1 VTHGRS
7 TTLRSSARRPD
18 RLRWP
23 ARADYLL
30 AGACCVL
37 GQIEVIAAGADPVD
51 ALCAALATLPIAWQQ
66 RAPLAAAV
74 TVAVSWLIFKSWNGF
89 PVQPAFFFF
98 AALPVIYSLGAH
110 SRLGRAVTG
119 AGIVVVTVEVTDLLG
134 IGDDYAFLAFV
145 IALMWLSGRGTR
157 VYREQSEQLRT
168 LVSRLEVER
177 ADSERLAVAE
187 ERLRMTGAL
196 HSTIEQAVSR
206 MLVYADRAEQLMG
219 EEIGRVRA
227 VLAVLQDTGRQ
238 AIAELHQIL
247 GVLRT
252 VSNRSTPAATPG
264 PTAMTEQ
271 RQEGLLAGFR
281 WIDLGWAVALTA
293 AFDTQQILREPVG
306 GTQAAIAGSAAMAC
320 LAMAFRRATP
330 VAAFA
335 LAAAVMAGS
344 LLPVGGVRAYSP
356 AVALMVTMYAAAAHV
371 PLRRALTVGV
381 IAILV
386 GDGVTTMGIGPV
398 NVPAVTTLLA
408 LVWVCGRCVRTY
420 RHRTEQLRTV
430 TVRLAGERD
439 ARARLAV
446 LDERARVARDLH
458 DSIAHAVNVMVLQ
471 AGAAELT
478 IETAPEAALTAIH
491 AVQAQGAQARRD
503 LHPLL
508 DRDGEDD
515 SDEIARDLSQLDTLI
530 AHAGL
535 PITLHVHGLLARL
548 PATVSRSAYRI
559 VQEGLTNTLKHAGP
573 VPASVTLDCR
583 AGSLGIEIRDRGG
596 AEPRGRAGPIGHGLL
611 GMRERI
617 TGHGGTLEAGPDPG
631 GGFVVRAHIPL
642 ASVLKADT
650 AWSPTGPEC
659 RPLGERTVS
668 LVHQKISRPAALI
681 SVDRGLKPRS
691 GPPPAE

>member
-7 TTLRSSARRPD
+7 TTLRSSARRSD

-37 GQIEVIAAGADPVD
+37 GEVEVIAAGADPVD
-51 ALCAALATLPIAWQQ
+51 ALCAALATLPIAWRQ

-110 SRLGRAVTG
+110 FRLVRAVIG
-119 AGIVVVTVEVTDLLG
+119 VGVVVVTVEVTDFLG

-145 IALMWLSGRGTR
+145 VALVWLSGRGSR
-157 VYREQSEQLRT
+157 VYRKQSERLRS

-187 ERLRMTGAL
+187 ERQRMTGAL
-196 HSTIEQAVSR
+196 HSTLEQAVSR
-206 MLVYADRAEQLMG
+206 MLVYADRAEQWMG
-219 EEIGRVRA
+219 EEAGRVRA
-227 VLAVLQDTGRQ
+227 VLAALQDTGRQ
-238 AIAELHQIL
+238 TIDELHQIL
-247 GVLRT
+247 GLLRT
-252 VSNRSTPAATPG
+252 VSNRSTLAAAPG
-264 PTAMTEQ
+264 PPAMTEQ
-271 RQEGLLAGFR
+271 RQESLLVGFR
-281 WIDLGWAVALTA
+281 WIDLGWAVVLTA

-320 LAMAFRRATP
+320 LAMAFRRAAP
-330 VAAFA
+330 LAAFA

-344 LLPVGGVRAYSP
+344 LIPAGGVRAYSP
-356 AVALMVTMYAAAAHV
+356 AVALMVTMYTAAVYV
-371 PLRRALTVGV
+371 PLGRALIVGV

-386 GDGVTTMGIGPV
+386 GDGVTMMGIGPV
-398 NVPAVTTLLA
+398 NVPAVTTLFA

-420 RHRTEQLRTV
+420 RHQTEQLRTV

-446 LDERARVARDLH
+446 FDERARVARELH

-471 AGAAELT
+471 AGAAEHT
-478 IETAPEAALTAIH
+478 IETAPEAALAAIH

-503 LHPLL
+503 LHPPFE
-508 DRDGEDD
+508 GEGEVDAGD
-515 SDEIARDLSQLDTLI
+515 ISRDLSQLETLI
-530 AHAGL
+530 AHAGI
-535 PITLHVHGLLARL
+535 PVALHVHGLPARL
-548 PATVSRSAYRI
+548 PGTVSSSAYRI

-573 VPASVTLDCR
+573 VPATVTVDYR

-596 AEPRGRAGPIGHGLL
+596 AEPRGRAGPVGHGLL

-617 TGHGGTLEAGPDPG
+617 TGHGGSLEARSDPG
-631 GGFVVRAHIPL
+631 GGFIVRAHIPL
-642 ASVLKADT
+642 PSAPTAD
-650 AWSPTGPEC
+650 P
-659 RPLGERTVS
+659 V
-668 LVHQKISRPAALI
+668 
-681 SVDRGLKPRS
+681 
-691 GPPPAE
+691 